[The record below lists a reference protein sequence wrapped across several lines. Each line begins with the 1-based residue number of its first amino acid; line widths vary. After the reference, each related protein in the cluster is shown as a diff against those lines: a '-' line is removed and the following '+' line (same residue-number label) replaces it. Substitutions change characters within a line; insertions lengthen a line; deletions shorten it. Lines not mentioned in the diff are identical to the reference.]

1 MIKATIRKLRAAG
14 IRLRFRE
21 AAWPQQMYVGRAI
34 TVSVSGGGSLEAG
47 EQLDLSDRC
56 VLNVKHGRLSI
67 GSNAFI
73 GIGTIVTCRQS
84 ITIGDDALIAE
95 YVTIRDQDHRY
106 GGPEVTAKNGFETAP
121 IVIGNNVWIGAK
133 ATITKGVTIGD
144 NAVIAAGAVVTA
156 DVPAGSIVGG
166 VPARLIGRTGN

>member
-1 MIKATIRKLRAAG
+1 MLKRLIRAIRAQALRTKAGAAG
-14 IRLRFRE
+14 
-21 AAWPQQMYVGRAI
+21 WPRQMYVGRAV

-47 EQLDLSDRC
+47 EGLDLSDRC
-56 VLNVKHGRLSI
+56 VLNVKHGRLMI

-73 GIGTIVTCRQS
+73 GIGSIVTCRQS
-84 ITIGDDALIAE
+84 ITIGDYALIAE

-144 NAVIAAGAVVTA
+144 NAVVAAGAVVTT

-166 VPARLIGRTGN
+166 VPAKVIGQTGN